1 METPAF
7 AFIASNLRGRLLVLA
22 RQLLS
27 RDEAEDAVQDALVR
41 LWYVWAQLP
50 SAADAERLGVRL
62 TKNACID
69 RLRSSHTRHS
79 VPLPAEEAVA
89 IHSVSNAEDEL
100 QERELRNALQAA
112 ANCLPRREREL
123 WQLHAEDGM
132 SVSEIAATTGIGP
145 RSVSV
150 MLSSA
155 RARIRKQL
163 KKGGYFA

>member
-41 LWYVWAQLP
+41 LWHAWAQLP

-100 QERELRNALQAA
+100 QEQAA